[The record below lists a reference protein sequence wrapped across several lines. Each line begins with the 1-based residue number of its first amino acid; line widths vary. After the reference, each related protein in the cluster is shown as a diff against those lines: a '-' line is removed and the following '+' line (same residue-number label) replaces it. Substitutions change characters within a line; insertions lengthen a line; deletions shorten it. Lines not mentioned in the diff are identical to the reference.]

1 MRPESSRKYK
11 KLGGNILLF
20 TLGNI
25 GSKLI
30 TFFLVPLYTAALTTE
45 QYGIT
50 DLIFTLYNLLIP
62 VVTIEIYFGLMR
74 FSLEE
79 DADHRQLFSSSLYVT
94 LFGLLILLI
103 CRPAFIWFDA
113 IAPYFWFFIAY
124 SFTNSMN
131 TVLLYFA
138 RGIDHV
144 KDYAIT
150 TIINTACVVSFNI
163 VFLLY
168 LHLGVNG
175 YLLAYTLSHLL
186 ASLYLMV
193 RLKVWRYIL
202 PPVAIDR
209 SLIIKLAIYCIP
221 LIPNTI
227 SWWISNQSDKFV
239 IILFDGLALSGI
251 YAISYKIPSI
261 LSVVSNIF
269 INAWQI
275 SSVDEFGSDNS
286 KKFYSDIYEKY
297 VSVQLMMTSVVMLF
311 CKLAA
316 KILFKNE
323 FFEAWHYIPLLT
335 LAVMFHAMGTFF
347 ASVYTAAKKTKGIG
361 ISTIAAAAINI
372 SLNFMLIP
380 RFHAYGAAFATLV
393 SYVVIVIVRI
403 IHSRQFFKFEI
414 NYGNDFLCYAILA
427 GQMFVSTFDLKYRFI
442 ISLACFAFL
451 LIIRRKSFLD
461 MFHMTWHL
469 IQKRKKD

>member
-1 MRPESSRKYK
+1 M
-11 KLGGNILLF
+11 L

-45 QYGIT
+45 QYGTT

-62 VVTIEIYFGLMR
+62 VVTILIYLGLMR

-103 CRPAFIWFDA
+103 CRPAFIWYDA

-124 SFTNSMN
+124 CFTNSMN

-144 KDYAIT
+144 KDYAIA
-150 TIINTACVVSFNI
+150 TIINTSCVVAFNI
-163 VFLLY
+163 FFLLY
-168 LHLGVNG
+168 LHLGVHG
-175 YLLAYTLSHLL
+175 YLLAYTLSHLV
-186 ASLYLMV
+186 ASLYLII
-193 RLKVWRYIL
+193 RLKVWEYIL
-202 PPVAIDR
+202 PPTSIDR
-209 SLIIKLAIYCIP
+209 SLIIKLAIFCIP

-227 SWWISNQSDKFV
+227 SWWVSNQSDKFV
-239 IILFDGLALSGI
+239 LILFDGLALSGI
-251 YAISYKIPSI
+251 YAIAYKIPSI

-297 VSVQLMMTSVVMLF
+297 ISVQLMMTSAVILF
-311 CKLAA
+311 CRLAA

-335 LAVMFHAMGTFF
+335 LAVMVHAMGTFF
-347 ASVYTAAKKTKGIG
+347 GSVYTAAKKTKGVG
-361 ISTIAAAAINI
+361 ISTLAAAAINV
-372 SLNFMLIP
+372 SLNFILIP

-393 SYVVIVIVRI
+393 SYVVIVIVRT
-403 IHSRQFFKFEI
+403 IHSRRFFEFEI
-414 NYGNDFLCYAILA
+414 NFGNDFLCYAILI
-427 GQMFVSTFDLKYRFI
+427 GQMFVSTFDIKYRFAVN
-442 ISLACFAFL
+442 LACFAFL
-451 LIIRRKSFLD
+451 FVIRRKSFLD
-461 MFHMTWHL
+461 MFHMMRRL
-469 IQKRKKD
+469 IQKKKK